1 MRNLVH
7 TFLITTIALTILV
20 NSTGCG
26 LINKIAPAP
35 TPPKNA
41 IILFDGTDFSHWK
54 AEKAGD
60 IKWTIEDGVMTVVP
74 KSGSIVTK
82 RDFRDFRLHLEFNL
96 PERPPRYKGQ
106 ARGNSGIYI
115 QKRYEVQIL
124 DTYGLEPTFNGCGS
138 LYRART
144 PDKNA
149 CKKPGTWQTYDII
162 FREPRWHDTERGPEK
177 TENMRI
183 TVRLNG
189 DLIHDNAE
197 IANKTG
203 MGRPEAPEPGP
214 IKLQDHGNKV
224 KFRNIWIVP
233 LN

>member
-1 MRNLVH
+1 MNSL
-7 TFLITTIALTILV
+7 LITIITLTILV
-20 NSTGCG
+20 NCIGCG
-26 LINKIAPAP
+26 MANKILLPSK
-35 TPPKNA
+35 PPKNA
-41 IILFDGTDFSHWK
+41 IVLFDGTDFSHWK
-54 AEKAGD
+54 AERDGD
-60 IKWTIEDGVMTVVP
+60 IKWTLEDGVMTVVP

-82 RDFRDFRLHLEFNL
+82 RDFRDFRLHLEFNV
-96 PERPPRYKGQ
+96 PERPPRYTGQ

-124 DTYGLEPTFNGCGS
+124 DSYGLEPTFDGCGS

-144 PDKNA
+144 PDINA

-162 FREPRWHDTERGPEK
+162 FREPGWHDTERGPEK

-183 TVRLNG
+183 TVWLNG
-189 DLIHDNAE
+189 TLIHDNVE

-214 IKLQDHGNKV
+214 IKLQDHGNPV

-233 LN
+233 LDN